1 MAAST
6 EARRTARTARATRPR
21 GLTLIELVIAI
32 VVLGVALAGLML
44 AFSVAGRGSADP
56 VVQRQLQAVAEEMVG
71 EIALKPWS
79 PVANAA
85 PAPCA
90 RDTYNDLADYDGY
103 ATSGQVCTLD
113 GTPIA
118 ALAGTSVAVSVR
130 PAVLAGVAAARRITV
145 RVSRGGVALELV
157 TWRTGYAP

>member
-1 MAAST
+1 MAGSS
-6 EARRTARTARATRPR
+6 EARGRARGRARHPTR

-44 AFSVAGRGSADP
+44 AFSVASRGSADP
-56 VVQRQLQAVAEEMVG
+56 VVQRQLQAVAEELID
-71 EIALKPWS
+71 EIALKPYA
-79 PVANAA
+79 PAANTA

-103 ATSGQVCTLD
+103 ATSSRVCTID

-118 ALAGTSVAVSVR
+118 ALAGISVTVSVK
-130 PAVLAGVAAARRITV
+130 PAALAGVAAALKITV
-145 RVSRGGVALELV
+145 QVSRGSTTLQLVA
-157 TWRTGYAP
+157 WRTGYAS